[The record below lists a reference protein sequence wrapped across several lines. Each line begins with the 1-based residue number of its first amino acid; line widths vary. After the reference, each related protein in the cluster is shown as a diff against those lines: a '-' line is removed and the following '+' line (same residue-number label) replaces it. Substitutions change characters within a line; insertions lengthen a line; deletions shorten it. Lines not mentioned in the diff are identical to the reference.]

1 MAAAAVPS
9 LQGRHPGRGGASLG
23 IDLFC
28 RPIFSSDL
36 YFCEGELTVPSPV
49 RARLLASRIMVVS
62 LDLARVQESKSGS
75 ELAGDYGDASPPL
88 SAKSSCSKPEVPGL
102 NWASPRQQ
110 IQSLMK
116 TGSFFTS
123 PRHSK
128 SGRTSNRSHV
138 SSRDTARRDVRPLT
152 QIAEVLSAQKDA
164 KQALQQ
170 VSDGSARELRECVKE
185 FVATEATYAE
195 DLKKV
200 VDVFV
205 EPLRALL
212 PANLQYAIFSNLS
225 QLHQLHVGL
234 YADIVK
240 GQEQVATDQ
249 GLACVQ
255 AFAKLLPY
263 FKMCAPPTHRR
274 PPAHAAPCVMPPL
287 PGTPRLPRAHLFW
300 GPDRYS
306 AYCCNYP
313 HVAEAVI
320 QARDAYG
327 GAANLIDEAEASRG
341 VALQALL
348 FRPVQRLCL
357 YPLLLQKMARSSSEG
372 TPMREACEKAFASIQ
387 SINSEVNEKIR
398 QMEARL
404 RMTEVLMHVEGVDH
418 LVEASRQLHLEAL
431 VDMKCPS
438 AIALSSWGVRRPYKW
453 YVLSDYLL
461 VCRPRRSGD
470 GYVKKA
476 LWPLADV
483 SVAPANGALN
493 SLQGKWSEGMNT
505 PRSSSSTSRTGSWN
519 ARENNSWGS
528 KQREGAASEASP
540 DSPQPIAP
548 LAMTPRASQASA
560 APSTPRGS
568 TARAAPASGSGKTD
582 KPEVLRL
589 RYEGVEYKCW
599 ASSESE
605 MLVVVERLEA
615 LIRESRNLRRDLQ
628 KRIAAST

>member
-1 MAAAAVPS
+1 
-9 LQGRHPGRGGASLG
+9 
-23 IDLFC
+23 
-28 RPIFSSDL
+28 
-36 YFCEGELTVPSPV
+36 
-49 RARLLASRIMVVS
+49 MVAS

-75 ELAGDYGDASPPL
+75 ELAGDYGEASPPV
-88 SAKSSCSKPEVPGL
+88 SAKSAGGKPEVPGL
-102 NWASPRQQ
+102 NWLSPRQQ
-110 IQSLMK
+110 IGSLMK

-152 QIAEVLSAQKDA
+152 QIAEVLSAQDDA

-170 VSDGSARELRECVKE
+170 VANESARELRECVKE
-185 FVATEATYAE
+185 FVSTEATYAE
-195 DLKKV
+195 DLKRV

-205 EPLRALL
+205 EPLRTLL

-234 YADIVK
+234 HTDIVK

-263 FKMCAPPTHRR
+263 LKM
-274 PPAHAAPCVMPPL
+274 
-287 PGTPRLPRAHLFW
+287 
-300 GPDRYS
+300 YS

-320 QARDAYG
+320 KAREAYG

-348 FRPVQRLCL
+348 FRPVQRLCI

-387 SINSEVNEKIR
+387 SINSDVNETVR

-404 RMTEVLMHVEGVDH
+404 RMTEVLLHVEGVDH

-431 VDMKCPS
+431 IDMKCPS
-438 AIALSSWGVRRPYKW
+438 TIALSSWGVRRPYKW

-461 VCRPRRSGD
+461 VCRPRRTGD

-476 LWPLADV
+476 LWPLADL
-483 SVAPANGALN
+483 SVAPANRALN
-493 SLQGKWSEGMNT
+493 SVLGKFPEGPST
-505 PRSSSSTSRTGSWN
+505 PRTSGSTSRTGSWN
-519 ARENNSWGS
+519 TRGADSWGS
-528 KQREGAASEASP
+528 KPREGLTSEASS
-540 DSPQPIAP
+540 DSPGVAP
-548 LAMTPRASQASA
+548 LAMTPRASHASA

-568 TARAAPASGSGKTD
+568 TSRAAAAAAGGKTD

-599 ASSESE
+599 ASSEAE
-605 MLVVVERLEA
+605 MRTVVERLEA
-615 LIRESRNLRRDLQ
+615 LIEESRSVRRDLQ

>member
-1 MAAAAVPS
+1 
-9 LQGRHPGRGGASLG
+9 
-23 IDLFC
+23 
-28 RPIFSSDL
+28 
-36 YFCEGELTVPSPV
+36 
-49 RARLLASRIMVVS
+49 MVAS

-75 ELAGDYGDASPPL
+75 ELAGDYGEASPPV
-88 SAKSSCSKPEVPGL
+88 SAKSAGGKPEVPGL
-102 NWASPRQQ
+102 NWLSPRQQ
-110 IQSLMK
+110 IGSLMK

-152 QIAEVLSAQKDA
+152 QIAEVLSAQDDA

-170 VSDGSARELRECVKE
+170 VANESARELRECVKE
-185 FVATEATYAE
+185 FVSTEATYAE
-195 DLKKV
+195 DLKRV

-205 EPLRALL
+205 EPLRTLL

-234 YADIVK
+234 HTDIVK

-263 FKMCAPPTHRR
+263 LKMCAPPMHRR
-274 PPAHAAPCVMPPL
+274 QPAHAAPRVMPPP
-287 PGTPRLPRAHLFW
+287 PGMSRLPRTRPRIHPSCW
-300 GPDRYS
+300 PWCPTRYS

-320 QARDAYG
+320 KAREAYG

-348 FRPVQRLCL
+348 FRPVQRLCI

-387 SINSEVNEKIR
+387 SINSDVNETVR

-404 RMTEVLMHVEGVDH
+404 RMTEVLLHVEGVDH

-431 VDMKCPS
+431 IDMKCPS
-438 AIALSSWGVRRPYKW
+438 TIALSSWGVRRPYKW

-461 VCRPRRSGD
+461 VCRPRRTGD

-476 LWPLADV
+476 LWPLADL
-483 SVAPANGALN
+483 SVAPANRALN
-493 SLQGKWSEGMNT
+493 SVLGKFPEGPST
-505 PRSSSSTSRTGSWN
+505 PRTSGSTSRTGSWN
-519 ARENNSWGS
+519 TRGADSWGS
-528 KQREGAASEASP
+528 KPREGLTSEASS
-540 DSPQPIAP
+540 DSPGVAP
-548 LAMTPRASQASA
+548 LAMTPRASHASA

-568 TARAAPASGSGKTD
+568 TSRAAAAAAGGKTD

-599 ASSESE
+599 ASSEAE
-605 MLVVVERLEA
+605 MRTVVERLEA
-615 LIRESRNLRRDLQ
+615 LIEESRSVRRDLQ